1 MAALEVALAEYGI
14 EIAVYPEENGGWETT
29 YVPPGVNLEAVMEE
43 VFTSLKAAETIA
55 GPWSFTLEVPGS

>member
-29 YVPPGVNLEAVMEE
+29 YVPPGVNLEAVLDE
-43 VFTSLKAAETIA
+43 VFTSLAETIA